1 MTKVLPNVRGRR
13 GHSQRDAGKN
23 GTLMLAL
30 QTEEGT
36 TFQGMQEVSR
46 SRKRQE
52 NELCLRASRKEHS
65 PANTSMLAQRDHVRL
80 HPHGYKTT
88 HLIVK
93 VTNFVVNCYSRV
105 GN

>member
-1 MTKVLPNVRGRR
+1 MLRCDDEQHIRVMQPFK
-13 GHSQRDAGKN
+13 RDSAHWP
-23 GTLMLAL
+23 LLAL

-88 HLIVK
+88 HLVVK